1 MSRLW
6 PRLVQWLLVLVL
18 PFLLTVANF
27 RIVNGHWFVRWEYSK
42 PGFPPD
48 DCCAYPLTTAERT
61 RLAEVCVDY
70 LAPGAPISLLA
81 DLRLPD
87 GDPAFNEREL
97 SHMEDV
103 QEAFTRVTVVVAV
116 GALAWV
122 GGFVALAAPRRARK
136 FAAATLLTG
145 GLFTIGLLVVIG
157 VAMAVNWW
165 EFFQAFHA
173 IFFES
178 GTWMFEYSDTLIRL
192 FPIQFWIDVAVIAVV
207 LLVVEA
213 VAAAFVGWAWRRRI
227 RVMT

>member
-6 PRLVQWLLVLVL
+6 PRLVQWLLVLML
-18 PFLLTVANF
+18 PLLLTVANF
-27 RIVNGHWFVRWEYSK
+27 RIVNGHWFLRWEYSK

-48 DCCAYPLTTAERT
+48 EFGFTTAERV

-81 DLRLPD
+81 DLRLPN
-87 GDPAFNEREL
+87 GDPAFTEREL

-103 QEAFTRVTVVVAV
+103 QEAFTQMTIAAAV
-116 GALAWV
+116 GALVWI
-122 GGFVALAAPRRARK
+122 GGFIALVVPRRTRR
-136 FAAATLLTG
+136 FAAGTLLTG

-165 EFFQAFHA
+165 EFFQMFHA

-192 FPIQFWIDVAVIAVV
+192 FPIQFWMDVATVAVV

-213 VAAAFVGWAWRRRI
+213 IVVAVVGWAWRRW
-227 RVMT
+227 VMATT